1 MEVQSMK
8 KINKWIVIIFAV
20 GILFAIDE
28 HGENQKLLQL
38 KEASKIVDQR
48 LKAAILENRMKIE
61 VNNGNITDSCYY

>member
-1 MEVQSMK
+1 MK

>member
-1 MEVQSMK
+1 MSK

-38 KEASKIVDQR
+38 KEISKRADIELQ
-48 LKAAILENRMKIE
+48 KSILENRFKIE
-61 VNNGNITDSCYY
+61 RENGVTSNYCYY

>member
-1 MEVQSMK
+1 MSK
-8 KINKWIVIIFAV
+8 KTNKWIVIIFAV

-48 LKAAILENRMKIE
+48 LKAAIIKNRMKIE
-61 VNNGNITDSCYY
+61 VNNGNIADRCYYY

>member
-8 KINKWIVIIFAV
+8 KINKWIVIIFAA

-38 KEASKIVDQR
+38 KEASKIVDQK
-48 LKAAILENRMKIE
+48 LKAAILENKQEIE
-61 VNNGNITDSCYY
+61 FIKMSIHY